1 MQNTNLTDS
10 EKLKQIRAIV
20 DKNLFP
26 IFTAF
31 ALNMEADSHTTLE
44 EYVKL
49 KELLNIDRGVERNQA
64 INYDNFKKNNFK
76 NYQQMMNKLDNRI
89 LQMKKEKPNWFGYS
103 NLSTYMFM
111 SAVYPIHIGS
121 GGVSENM
128 TFKEFN
134 DLLEGIDSYEFI
146 SG

>member
-1 MQNTNLTDS
+1 MQNDTLTDS
-10 EKLKQIRAIV
+10 EKLEQIRAIV
-20 DKNLFP
+20 DKNLFS

-31 ALNMEADSHTTLE
+31 TLNLEADSNTTLE

-49 KELLNIDRGVERNQA
+49 KELLNIDRGVEKEHA
-64 INYDNFKKNNFK
+64 INYDKFKKNNFK

-89 LQMKKEKPNWFGYS
+89 LQIKEEKPGWFGYS

-111 SAVYPIHIGS
+111 SAVYPIHIG
-121 GGVSENM
+121 GVSENM
-128 TFKEFN
+128 TFKDFN
-134 DLLEGIDSYEFI
+134 NLLQGIDSYEFI